1 MTFQDFCRQLGIL
14 PPDSIQPGRWTRCG
28 TEAKPR
34 SKTANVKLFEDGSGG
49 LAIDF
54 ATMTEAAVWR
64 ESDGKAAKRDFGAEN
79 AALTARIQ
87 MREREEAAGTAR
99 ALREWKSAEILRMAA
114 HPYAEKK
121 RLTMMGA
128 RGIRVKGDAMLV
140 PMWRDGEII
149 SLQRIDADGGKKFAT
164 GAPSKGGHFWIDR
177 ESAVVTI
184 LAEGWA
190 TAMTIF
196 EAVSFSRV
204 CVTFSAAN
212 MIEVASRLDWSG
224 MCAVAGDNDHRQP
237 CQWCLKRGEH
247 LQNLPTQPRP
257 EQCRCNPGHSAAL
270 AAAKIIGCGVAI
282 PPACEDVTDFN
293 DWFCLMLA
301 AKEKLAEIAPRP
313 PSPSRLRK
321 AALAYVSARIMGA
334 AKKVG

>member
-1 MTFQDFCRQLGIL
+1 MTFQEFCRQLGIL
-14 PPDSIQPGRWTRCG
+14 PPDSIPPGRWTRCG
-28 TEAKPR
+28 TEAKLR
-34 SKTANVKLFEDGSGG
+34 SKTANVKLCDDGQAGF
-49 LAIDF
+49 AIDF

-64 ESDGKAAKRDFGAEN
+64 ASDSKPARRDLGAEN

-87 MREREEAAGTAR
+87 MREKEEKAGTER
-99 ALREWKSAEILRMAA
+99 ALREWKSAELIRLAA

-128 RGIRVKGDAMLV
+128 RGIRVRGETLLV
-140 PMWRDGEII
+140 PLWRDGEVI
-149 SLQRIDADGGKKFAT
+149 SLQRISETGEKRFAA
-164 GAPSKGGHFWIDR
+164 GAPSKGGHFWIER
-177 ESAVVTI
+177 PRAVVTI
-184 LAEGWA
+184 IAEGWA

-196 EAVSFSRV
+196 EAVNHSRV

-212 MIEVASRLDWSG
+212 MIEVATRLDWQG

-237 CQWCLKRGEH
+237 CPWCVKRGEH
-247 LQNLPTQPRP
+247 LQNPPTQPRP
-257 EQCRCNPGHSAAL
+257 DQCRCNPGHSAAL

-282 PPACEDVTDFN
+282 PPASDTVTDFN
-293 DWFCLMLA
+293 DWFALLLSTR
-301 AKEKLAEIAPRP
+301 EKLAEIAPRP

-334 AKKVG
+334 AKKV